1 MRPPAADSAA
11 VDRLH
16 QAALRAGEDAEAAR
30 GVLGECG
37 EESVLVALLRR
48 AVPVRFLEQVA
59 ATPPWSDRPLVL
71 ARVVQNP
78 RVPRGLALRLVSML
92 YWRDLADV
100 SATAWVAGAV
110 RVRAEANLRDMLPEM
125 RLGDRITLAKLAMP
139 PVLLPL
145 LADAD
150 AKVVEAVLQNPRL
163 REEDLLTAIRRET
176 VSRHLLEAASRAGR
190 WSERYA
196 IRLALALQ
204 ARTPLPIGL
213 LQLSSLLKADLIRV
227 SQTETL
233 APLVRAAALATVE
246 RMAGPRGSSSHSRT
260 LKDSAR

>member
-1 MRPPAADSAA
+1 MPPPRDDSAA

-16 QAALRAGEDAEAAR
+16 QAALRAGEDVEGAR
-30 GVLGECG
+30 GVLAECG
-37 EESVLVALLRR
+37 EEAVLVALLRR
-48 AVPVRFLEQVA
+48 SLPVRFLEQVA

-71 ARVVQNP
+71 ARVVLSP
-78 RVPRGLALRLVSML
+78 RAPRALSLRLVSML

-100 SATAWVAGAV
+100 SATPWVPGAV
-110 RVRAEANLRDMLPEM
+110 RVRAEGILRDMLPEM

-139 PVLLPL
+139 ALLVPL

-150 AKVVEAVLQNPRL
+150 AKVVDAVLLNPRL
-163 REEDLLTAIRRET
+163 REEDLVTAIRRES
-176 VSRHLLEAASRAGR
+176 VPRHLLEGVASSSR
-190 WSERYA
+190 WNERYA

-204 ARTPLPIGL
+204 PKTPLPVGL

-227 SQTETL
+227 SQSDTL

-246 RMAGPRGSSSHSRT
+246 RMAGPRGPSGHSRT